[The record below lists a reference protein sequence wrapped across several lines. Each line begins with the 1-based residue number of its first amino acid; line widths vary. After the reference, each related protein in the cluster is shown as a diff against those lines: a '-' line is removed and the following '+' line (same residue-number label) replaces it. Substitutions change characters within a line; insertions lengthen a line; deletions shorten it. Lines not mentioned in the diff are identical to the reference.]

1 MATVALI
8 SIGHI
13 NRELESPNGLLNIG
27 NAEGPAYAL
36 CQMSV
41 CVCVCVCERER
52 ELEQK
57 SINYCWG
64 RQHFAESQNI

>member
-41 CVCVCVCERER
+41 CVCERER
-52 ELEQK
+52 ARTKEYKLLLGQAAF
-57 SINYCWG
+57 C
-64 RQHFAESQNI
+64 